1 MGCLM
6 VYGRGDVFSSANHF
20 NQQQELAAPLI
31 DRVELAQSGVIV
43 SIGPSGVLPAWVRMQ
58 AAE

>member
-20 NQQQELAAPLI
+20 NQQQELTALLLNYVQFGRG
-31 DRVELAQSGVIV
+31 DIV
-43 SIGPSGVLPAWVRMQ
+43 HIHWTLGVLLV
-58 AAE
+58 

>member
-20 NQQQELAAPLI
+20 NQQQELTALLFG
-31 DRVELAQSGVIV
+31 RVEFGRGGIVRIQWTSG
-43 SIGPSGVLPAWVRMQ
+43 GTACLGVNAGS
-58 AAE
+58 